1 MMRMTTD
8 QPRWQDETAAHNNGA
23 TVFAALELSASQ
35 WLIAANLPGSDNVS
49 KHAIAAWRS
58 DALLGLLS
66 RWRSQAEKRAGACI
80 KVAVIQ
86 EAGRDGFSVHRV
98 LEEAGIESW
107 VVDPA
112 SIAVDRRKRRVKT
125 DRIDAEKLLQTLMAW
140 ARGERRVCSMVRPPT
155 AAQEDERRLSRERE
169 RLKKERDQHIVR
181 IKSLLA
187 LHGITG
193 YEPRRRDR
201 RQSLEALRTP
211 SGRVLPPRAK
221 AEIVRELERLEMVAA
236 QLVVVEK
243 ERDATVAAAG
253 AGAMPLDRLCG
264 IGPEIAAVLTQ
275 EAFFRNFSNR
285 RQVAAYSGLTPSPW
299 QSGGTARDQGI
310 SKAGNPRLRRVMI
323 EAAWLWRRHQPESAL
338 SRWFHARVGDAK
350 GRLRRIMITALARK
364 LLVALWRFATQ
375 GVVPEGAIFKM

>member
-8 QPRWQDETAAHNNGA
+8 QPRWQGETAAHNDDA

-35 WLIAANLPGSDNVS
+35 WLIAANLPGSDKVS

-80 KVAVIQ
+80 KVTVIQ

-125 DRIDAEKLLQTLMAW
+125 DRVDAQKLLQTLMAW

-155 AAQEDERRLSRERE
+155 LAQEDERRLSRERE

-201 RQSLEALRTP
+201 RQGLEALRTP

-221 AEIVRELERLEMVAA
+221 AEIVRELDRLEMVAA

-253 AGAMPLDRLCG
+253 GGALPLDRLRG

-299 QSGGTARDQGI
+299 QSGATARDQGI

-323 EAAWLWRRHQPESAL
+323 EAAWMWRRHQPNSAL
-338 SRWFHARVGDAK
+338 SRWFRTRVGDAK
-350 GRLRRIMITALARK
+350 GRVRRIMITALARK
-364 LLVALWRFATQ
+364 LFVALWRYATQ
-375 GVVPEGAIFKM
+375 GIIPEGAVFKM